1 MMQNVN
7 GNVKE
12 TFVPEEIN
20 KITFILFAEFLGYE
34 SAFVEWAED
43 ICNGEK
49 VDDFKKILIERDAD
63 YIFKKMTEEYSLDEI
78 RNWYDEFYDVILK
91 EYDETAK
98 GMDESIIT
106 T

>member
-1 MMQNVN
+1 MAKDNFN
-7 GNVKE
+7 DY
-12 TFVPEEIN
+12 EELLSMFEN
-20 KITFILFAEFLGYE
+20 EKKTNTPKPTDEEALKTKRQK
-34 SAFVEWAED
+34 
-43 ICNGEK
+43 K

-63 YIFKKMTEEYSLDEI
+63 YIFKKMSEEYSLDEI

-98 GMDESIIT
+98 GMVESIIT

>member
-1 MMQNVN
+1 MQEVN

-20 KITFILFAEFLGYE
+20 KITFLLFAEFLGYE
-34 SAFVEWAED
+34 SVFVEWAED

-49 VDDFKKILIERDAD
+49 VDDFKRILLERDAD
-63 YIFKKMTEEYSLDEI
+63 YIFKKMSEEYELDEI
-78 RNWYDEFYDVILK
+78 RNWYNEFYDVILK
-91 EYDETAK
+91 EYDETVK
-98 GMDESIIT
+98 GMVESIIT